1 MGKRLTK
8 TMAEDKR
15 ISLGPKEAVALWI
28 QGREVWNA
36 WVEKNP
42 IADISFLNVDFN
54 QHRNLETINIYHW
67 PFANFNFPTG
77 KKTLVAQHSV
87 TAMYPSSARLSA
99 TAMYRSSARHSARAM
114 FRSSVRLSAKAMYR
128 LITRLSATATYRFI
142 VQNSA

>member
-1 MGKRLTK
+1 
-8 TMAEDKR
+8 MAEDER
-15 ISLGPKEAVALWI
+15 ISLGPKEAVALWSK
-28 QGREVWNA
+28 GRHVWNA
-36 WVEKNP
+36 WVENNP
-42 IADISFLNVDFN
+42 NADINFHSVDFA
-54 QHRNLETINIYHW
+54 QLRNLETISKMIG
-67 PFANFNFPTG
+67 PSPTLTSQLAR
-77 KKTLVAQHSV
+77 KTLVAQHSV